1 MKLCRGKEFPAVT
14 IIASILSAFLF
25 FGCASARHKNG
36 SAVSPVYITNSKRF
50 YLLPPEDIERPAEY
64 FQLLTGSFGE
74 KSFVLQVFLQAD
86 EHGLF
91 LSLLND
97 FGAGMGTLVYDGAR
111 ISFDSSVFPAGI
123 KAEYI
128 AADLQFAYYKPSA
141 LKERLAD
148 VNLDFVIT
156 EENGA
161 EIRRIMNGKKCIMQI
176 SKSGGTVDIENFL
189 RGYRY
194 NLKEASDL

>member
-1 MKLCRGKEFPAVT
+1 MKKCRGKFFPAVN
-14 IIASILSAFLF
+14 IICSVLFLLLF
-25 FGCASARHKNG
+25 FSCASVRAGAG
-36 SAVSPVYITNSKRF
+36 SDIQPVYITNSKKF
-50 YLLPPEDIERPAEY
+50 YLLAPENIEQPAEC

-74 KSFVLQVFLQAD
+74 HSFVLQAFLQAD
-86 EHGLF
+86 ENGIF

-97 FGAGMGTLVYDGAR
+97 FGTGMGNLVYDGTR
-111 ISFDSSVFPAGI
+111 ISFDSAVFPKSV

-141 LKERLAD
+141 LKKSLAEL
-148 VNLDFVIT
+148 NLDFVISK
-156 EENGA
+156 EDGA
-161 EIRRIMNGKKCIMQI
+161 EIRRIMSGKKCIMQI